1 MEAFIGW
8 MEKHFVPVA
17 AKIGSQRHL
26 VAIRDGFAAIMPLII
41 AGSLA
46 VLINNTVCVWI
57 PALKFLTPV
66 NGAIWWGTF
75 AVMTLLIVFSIGY
88 NLAKSYDEDGLAAGL
103 VAVASFIITLPQ
115 APEGVGWGFIKINY
129 LDATA
134 LFTGLVVALVAT
146 EIFVKLIKARLVIN
160 IPGDV
165 PPAVG
170 RAFAALIPGIIT
182 VFVFGILTALI
193 TAMGGTSLYDIIL
206 KTIQTPLQNMGQ
218 GVWSAMLATFLITLF
233 WFFGLHGANLL
244 DPVMNAIYLPALQAN
259 TAAVQSGAVPPNLI
273 TRVFFDTYSHLGGSG
288 ATLGLIIA
296 ILFVARRRQDLRNI
310 ARLALPAG
318 IFQINEPVIFGL
330 PIVLNP
336 ILFIPFVIVEPIL
349 TLISYVA
356 TAVGLASPTYVA
368 IPWTSPVGIGAFLAT
383 GGSIG
388 AAIVALINLAIATI
402 IYIPFVILLDRQKS
416 KNDLD
421 TPDLK

>member
-1 MEAFIGW
+1 MEAFIDW
-8 MEKHFVPVA
+8 MEKHFVPIA
-17 AKIGSQRHL
+17 GKIGAQRHL
-26 VAIRDGFAAIMPLII
+26 VAIRDGFAATMPLII

-46 VLINNTVCVWI
+46 VLINNTLCVWI
-57 PALKFLTPV
+57 PALNFLVPI

-103 VAVASFIITLPQ
+103 IAIASFIITLPQ

-134 LFTGLVVALVAT
+134 LFTGLLVALVAT
-146 EIFVKLIKARLVIN
+146 EIFVKLKKAHLVIN

-182 VFVFGILTALI
+182 VYVFGILTSLI
-193 TAMGGTSLYDIIL
+193 TAAGAASLYDIIL
-206 KTIQTPLQNMGQ
+206 NTIQTPLQNIGQ
-218 GVWSAMLATFLITLF
+218 GVGSAMLATFLITLF

-259 TAAVQSGAVPPNLI
+259 TAAVQAGAIPQNLI
-273 TRVFFDTYSHLGGSG
+273 TRVSFDTYAHIGGSG

-296 ILFVARRRQDLRNI
+296 ILLVSRKRQDLKNI

-318 IFQINEPVIFGL
+318 IFQINEPIIFGL

-336 ILFIPFVIVEPIL
+336 ILFIPFILIEPIL
-349 TLISYVA
+349 TLISYIA
-356 TAVGLASPTYVA
+356 TAIGLIPPTYVA

-388 AAIVALINLAIATI
+388 AAVVALINLAIATI

-416 KNDLD
+416 KDLD
-421 TPDLK
+421 LPD